1 MANKD
6 RQGFGDIL
14 SQRDDIGKENF
25 YFMHIHCC
33 AQLQQL
39 LTWSRRWISID
50 ILYSHSPPLTNHG
63 LQGN

>member
-14 SQRDDIGKENF
+14 SQHDDIGKENF
-25 YFMHIHCC
+25 YFMHFHCC

-39 LTWSRRWISID
+39 WRGPED
-50 ILYSHSPPLTNHG
+50 GFP
-63 LQGN
+63 